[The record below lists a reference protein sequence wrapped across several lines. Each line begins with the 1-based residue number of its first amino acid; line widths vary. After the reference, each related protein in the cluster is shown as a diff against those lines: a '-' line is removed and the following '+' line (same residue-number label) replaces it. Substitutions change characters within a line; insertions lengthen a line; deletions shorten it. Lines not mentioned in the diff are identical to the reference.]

1 MIYKYNKNKLLFE
14 ETYFPYIWKTLFFI
28 SLLFLLSSM
37 IYNDV
42 KYIQTE
48 PIIIEVK
55 EHTQEDIFKRIDE
68 LPFKYPDI
76 VKAQVLLE
84 TGHLKSEVY
93 KHNNNL
99 FGMRLPK
106 RRITTATGSN
116 LNHATYNSIE
126 DSIIDRLIYEV
137 KYMSKLSE
145 HEYYS
150 FLDRLYAEGDNY
162 SNQLKTIIKNN
173 L

>member
-1 MIYKYNKNKLLFE
+1 MLYKYNKNKLLFE

-48 PIIIEVK
+48 QIIIEVK
-55 EHTQEDIFKRIDE
+55 EYTQKNIFKRIDE

-99 FGMRLPK
+99 FGMRLPR

-145 HEYYS
+145 VEYYN
-150 FLDRLYAEGDNY
+150 FLDRLYTEGDNY
-162 SNQLKTIIKNN
+162 SNKLKIIIKNN